1 MCGFHI
7 QLIVWYY
14 LVVFA
19 VDAGVCISVTVVS
32 KVGCRCD
39 MLTRVTQGA
48 LLS

>member
-19 VDAGVCISVTVVS
+19 VDAEYVY
-32 KVGCRCD
+32 
-39 MLTRVTQGA
+39 
-48 LLS
+48 LSPWCQRWDVAVIC